1 MHHALARLAFALC
14 AIAALSIPVRADTVY
29 VISRSTGGLF
39 RFDSTDPNGTMTTVA
54 PLGTFSTPEAMAL
67 GPDGH
72 LYIGESGNNFG
83 SNRIVRYVI
92 ATGLVS
98 EVTTLGTTPGAIAF
112 KPGPTGAMLI
122 GRNPF
127 PQAVGQVLQVTG
139 WNGGSPVVS
148 NFTSGTNLNATGS
161 PGLAVAQDGS
171 VYVSSSVYTGL
182 GGSLT
187 GTVLKFDAAGNYLGT
202 VASTSTPGNYGPA
215 GLVLNGSTLFSASV
229 QDGKVYA
236 TDLAGQSTSVFGS
249 TPGSFEVGP
258 LAQLT
263 DGNLMAGSVSGF
275 TDTIYR
281 FGNGGTLVASITN
294 DDFGQISGIVAVP
307 EPSALALAG
316 IGCALAGAVRRWCRG
331 PLR

>member
-1 MHHALARLAFALC
+1 MHRTFARLVAVVLAC
-14 AIAALSIPVRADTVY
+14 AALTNAVRADTVY

-39 RFDSTDPNGTMTTVA
+39 RFDSADPNGTMTTVA

-72 LYIGESGNNFG
+72 LYIGESGVSFG

-92 ATGLVS
+92 ATGSVS
-98 EVTTLGTTPGAIAF
+98 EVTTLGTIPGAIAF
-112 KPGPTGAMLI
+112 KPGPAGAMLI

-148 NFTSGTNLNATGS
+148 NFTSGTNLDATSS
-161 PGLAVAQDGS
+161 PGLAVAQDGA

-187 GTVLKFDAAGNYLGT
+187 GTVLKFGAAGNYLGT
-202 VASTSTPGNYGPA
+202 VASTGTPGDYGPA

-229 QDGKVYA
+229 QDGKIYT
-236 TDLAGQSTSVFGS
+236 TDLSGPTTSVFGAA
-249 TPGSFEVGP
+249 PFGFEVGP
-258 LAQLT
+258 LAQLS
-263 DGNLMAGSVSGF
+263 DGNLLAGSVSGF
-275 TDTIYR
+275 TDSVYR
-281 FGNGGTLVASITN
+281 FGNGGTLLTSITN
-294 DDFGQISGIVAVP
+294 SGFGQISGIVAVP
-307 EPSALALAG
+307 EPSSLVLAG
-316 IGCALAGAVRRWCRG
+316 LGCALAVGVRRWQRR
-331 PLR
+331 LQR